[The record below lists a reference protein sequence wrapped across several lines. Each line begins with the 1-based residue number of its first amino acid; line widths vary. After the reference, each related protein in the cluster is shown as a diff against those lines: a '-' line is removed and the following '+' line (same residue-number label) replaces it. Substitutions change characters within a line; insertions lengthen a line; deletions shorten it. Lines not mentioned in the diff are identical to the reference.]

1 MVSLI
6 GSWEVGHTVHHAAL
20 SPDATRVAI
29 ATIKTVW
36 IYDTHTGQKLVD
48 PLEGHSTWV
57 GALAFSPDGRTL
69 ASGSQDSTVRLW
81 DTEAG
86 NALVGPLKGHTFWVI
101 SVAFSLDGRF
111 VISGSKDYTVRIW
124 DARTGEMARGPIRLA
139 LQAQS
144 LALLPDNRLAVCG
157 QETDKNI
164 TVCDMDN
171 CTVLF
176 ECVGHTSA
184 VSSLSCSPNSRL
196 LASGS
201 VDSTIRFWDPAS
213 GEQIGQPLRVHITSA
228 MVAGFSPDSRYLA
241 SSSNLQDSI
250 RIWDTETMQMC
261 GEPLPSYRS
270 SVMDAAFTS
279 AGNCLVSVYKDG
291 AVKIWDLRALGI
303 STETLDARAGI
314 TAQGPQTK
322 VTSTDV

>member
-6 GSWEVGHTVHHAAL
+6 GSWE
-20 SPDATRVAI
+20 
-29 ATIKTVW
+29 
-36 IYDTHTGQKLVD
+36 KLVG

-69 ASGSQDSTVRLW
+69 ASGSQDLTVRLW

-111 VISGSKDYTVRIW
+111 VISESNDCTVRIW
-124 DARTGEMARGPIRLA
+124 DVRTGEMAREPIRLA
-139 LQAQS
+139 LQARS

-157 QETDKNI
+157 PESHKNF

-171 CTVLF
+171 CTTLF

-184 VSSLSCSPNSRL
+184 VSSLSCSPNGRL

-201 VDSTIRFWDPAS
+201 VDSTIRFWDPTS
-213 GEQIGQPLRVHITSA
+213 GQRIGQPLRVHVSAA

-270 SVMDAAFTS
+270 SVMNAAFTS
-279 AGNCLVSVYKDG
+279 AGNCLVSVYKNG
-291 AVKIWDLRALGI
+291 AVKIWDLRGLGI
-303 STETLDARAGI
+303 STETLDARAKI
-314 TAQGPQTK
+314 TSHT
-322 VTSTDV
+322 V